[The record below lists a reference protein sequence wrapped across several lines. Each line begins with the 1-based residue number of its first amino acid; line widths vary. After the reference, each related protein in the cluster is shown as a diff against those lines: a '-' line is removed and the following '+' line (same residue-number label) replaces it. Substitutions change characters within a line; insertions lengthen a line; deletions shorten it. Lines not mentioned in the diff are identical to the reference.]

1 MPDFLLS
8 SVLGTKAILG
18 SIIMYL
24 RLFKRAYNLKK
35 IDKKVLFGWIPVE
48 HKLRKKYFKG
58 FDVDIGMKN
67 SSIVVDF
74 GSFDQI
80 NTAKVH
86 FWPELNLFKD
96 AAFGLYVHF
105 DYHQLIVFPEDIV
118 DKKIAI
124 FVT

>member
-1 MPDFLLS
+1 
-8 SVLGTKAILG
+8 
-18 SIIMYL
+18 
-24 RLFKRAYNLKK
+24 
-35 IDKKVLFGWIPVE
+35 
-48 HKLRKKYFKG
+48 
-58 FDVDIGMKN
+58 MKD

-80 NTAKVH
+80 NTAKIH

-96 AAFGLYVHF
+96 ASFGLYVHF